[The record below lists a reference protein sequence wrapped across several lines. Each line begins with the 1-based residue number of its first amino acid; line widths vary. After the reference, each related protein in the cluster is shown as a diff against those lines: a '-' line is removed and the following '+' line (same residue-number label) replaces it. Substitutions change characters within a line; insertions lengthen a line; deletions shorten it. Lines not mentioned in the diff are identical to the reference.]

1 MRKVANYL
9 LSYKFLIMLLFFL
22 IFIQSISQLFLP
34 TLMGDIVDNGVVKGD
49 IAYIWK
55 IGFVMLAVAAVG
67 VFMSILISHFASK
80 VAMGV
85 GRKIREDIFT
95 NVSDFSL
102 HEFDTIGTASLITRT
117 TNDVTQVQQ
126 ATIMVLRM
134 FLMAPF
140 MLIGGLIMALS
151 KDAKL
156 SLVILIAIPF
166 IALAILIIL
175 KRGYPLFQG
184 VQKRLD
190 RLNLVFRENLTGIR
204 VIRSFA
210 KGKEER
216 ARLKE
221 ANTDLTDISI
231 KVNKLMAFTMPLMM
245 LLMNVTVVFIIWF
258 GGIRIDNG
266 SMQIGDLMAF
276 IQYVMLIMFA
286 LMMASMMFVVLP
298 RATVSANRIREVLEM
313 ERLKLKQGDKRID
326 NGQGVLEFDHVTFY
340 YPGADEPALE
350 HIQFTAK
357 QGEITAVI
365 GGTGSGKTTLVQLIP
380 RFFELTAGTIRLNGV
395 DITETSLPQLREKI
409 GFVPQK
415 SLLFSGSINDNIRF
429 GKQDATTEEIIHA
442 ATIAQANDFIEHLPE
457 GYETM
462 IEQGGA
468 NLSGGQKQRLS
479 IVRALVRQPDIYIF
493 DDSFSALDYKTDSKL
508 RAALQA
514 ETKQSIVMVVAQR
527 VSSVMHADQIIVL
540 DKGKMVGIGT
550 HEELVENN
558 KVYQEIVASQLGE
571 GEIA

>member
-1 MRKVANYL
+1 
-9 LSYKFLIMLLFFL
+9 MLLFFL